1 MVSTG
6 SLSVLRFSLTP
17 ADALAY
23 ERLPGELSGRA
34 KVSLIVS
41 LASVGGFYGF
51 VEDWPAAWRYGVT
64 ALLVLAWLG
73 AAMAIRTVLM
83 RRRAKALAV
92 RDGDVEIEEWYDHL
106 AVRTASGTRVLAI
119 ETIGKVLVGEGYVF
133 ILHHGG
139 PTVVP
144 LRAFEDA
151 EAMRAF
157 GEVLE
162 RRSAAAVA

>member
-1 MVSTG
+1 M
-6 SLSVLRFSLTP
+6 
-17 ADALAY
+17 
-23 ERLPGELSGRA
+23 
-34 KVSLIVS
+34 
-41 LASVGGFYGF
+41 
-51 VEDWPAAWRYGVT
+51 
-64 ALLVLAWLG
+64 
-73 AAMAIRTVLM
+73 
-83 RRRAKALAV
+83 
-92 RDGDVEIEEWYDHL
+92 
-106 AVRTASGTRVLAI
+106 LAI
-119 ETIGKVLVGEGYVF
+119 ETIGKVLVGEGHVF